1 LREKWRVVLAR
12 VLVSGFV
19 LMAALGASA
28 QPRHRVI
35 QGTVFYKGGEPA
47 NRAAVQLEDEVT
59 LQVVS
64 RMTDVE
70 GHYHFDGLNPDRDY
84 QVIAT
89 KGNLWSKSHHVSR
102 FSSRPVETVVLYLS
116 PQHAAR

>member
-1 LREKWRVVLAR
+1 VVLGR

-19 LMAALGASA
+19 LLAAVHASA
-28 QPRHRVI
+28 EPRHRVI

-64 RMTDVE
+64 RMTDGD

-84 QVIAT
+84 EVIAT
-89 KGNLWSKSHHVSR
+89 KANLWSKSHRVSR
-102 FSSRPVETVVLYLS
+102 FSSRAVETVVLYLN
-116 PQHAAR
+116 PRH

>member
-1 LREKWRVVLAR
+1 MSIVLAR

-19 LMAALGASA
+19 LLAGIDASA
-28 QPRHRVI
+28 QARHRAI

-59 LQVVS
+59 LQIVS
-64 RMTDVE
+64 RITDGE

-84 QVIAT
+84 QVTAT
-89 KGNLWSKSHHVSR
+89 KGNLWSKSHRVSR
-102 FSSRPVETVVLYLS
+102 FSSRPVETVVLYLN
-116 PQHAAR
+116 PAHAQ